1 MATGPFQG
9 KLDAFHAKA
18 MLYVDQVRRASIL
31 ELFKLVIMSTPV
43 DTGRLRGNWQ
53 TTINS
58 PASAALDRL
67 DPNGGIALA
76 EVLANMGGLL
86 DVVYFSNNLPYA
98 ERIEY
103 EGWSAQA
110 PEGMVRRHVA
120 MWGRI
125 VEAKARGLA
134 K

>member
-1 MATGPFQG
+1 MAGPFQG

-18 MLYVDQVRRASIL
+18 ILYVDQVRRASIL
-31 ELFKLVIMSTPV
+31 ELFRLVIMSTPV

-53 TTINS
+53 TTINA
-58 PASAALDRL
+58 PAVAELDRL

-103 EGWSAQA
+103 DGYSAQA

-134 K
+134 N

>member
-9 KLDAFHAKA
+9 QLNAFQAKA
-18 MLYVDQVRRASIL
+18 MRYVDQVRRASIL
-31 ELFKLVIMSTPV
+31 ELFRLVIMSTPV

-53 TTINS
+53 TTINA
-58 PASAALDRL
+58 PAIAELDRL

-86 DVVYFSNNLPYA
+86 DVVYFSNNLPYV

-103 EGWSAQA
+103 DGWSAQA

-125 VEAKARGLA
+125 VEAQARALA
-134 K
+134 N